1 MKENFLAGLIL
12 VCIIVI
18 LVALM
23 FSGIMW
29 IGSASCKSK
38 YSDYEPQFGILSGCR
53 VVWEGKLTPTENI
66 GLREIN

>member
-1 MKENFLAGLIL
+1 MKENFLACLII
-12 VCIIVI
+12 VCIIAI
-18 LVALM
+18 PVALI
-23 FSGIMW
+23 FSGIIW
-29 IGSASCKSK
+29 IESAKCKSK